1 VEGPAVKSLIFSGPF
16 GLIRAASKKS
26 PKTGSGAGKNALLSF
41 PHHLV
46 RKTTDEGTVI
56 RTMAEAIKG
65 WVYLLAFITGGNYVR
80 KAKLKRRGKGVK
92 ISPTVFFKYPEMIQI
107 GDHSFINHL
116 CSVWASP
123 RGPITIGSNVLLGP
137 CASIFSSNH
146 GIARGELIRN
156 QPGQDAPIEIGDD
169 VWLGAHVVVTAGVSI
184 GNGAVVGAG
193 AVVTTDL
200 PPMSISAGV
209 PARVIG
215 YRQ

>member
-1 VEGPAVKSLIFSGPF
+1 
-16 GLIRAASKKS
+16 
-26 PKTGSGAGKNALLSF
+26 
-41 PHHLV
+41 
-46 RKTTDEGTVI
+46 VI
-56 RTMAEAIKG
+56 RSLMEVIKG
-65 WVYLLAFITGGNYVR
+65 WVYLLAFISGGNYLR
-80 KAKLKRRGKGVK
+80 KAKLKRLGKGVK

-123 RGPITIGSNVLLGP
+123 GGPITIGSNVLLGP
-137 CASIFSSNH
+137 CTSIISSNH
-146 GIARGELIRN
+146 GVAQGELIN
-156 QPGQDAPIEIGDD
+156 TQPGRDEPISIGDD
-169 VWLGAHVVVTAGVSI
+169 VWLGANVVVTAGVSI

-193 AVVTTDL
+193 AVVTANL

>member
-1 VEGPAVKSLIFSGPF
+1 M
-16 GLIRAASKKS
+16 LIR
-26 PKTGSGAGKNALLSF
+26 SF
-41 PHHLV
+41 
-46 RKTTDEGTVI
+46 
-56 RTMAEAIKG
+56 AEALRG
-65 WVYLLAFITGGNYVR
+65 WLYLLAYITGCSYLR
-80 KAKLKRRGKGVK
+80 KAKLKQLGKGVK

-156 QPGQDAPIEIGDD
+156 QPGHDAPIEIGDD

-215 YRQ
+215 YRE

>member
-1 VEGPAVKSLIFSGPF
+1 MRLI
-16 GLIRAASKKS
+16 
-26 PKTGSGAGKNALLSF
+26 T
-41 PHHLV
+41 
-46 RKTTDEGTVI
+46 
-56 RTMAEAIKG
+56 EAIKG
-65 WVYLLAFITGGNYVR
+65 WLYLLAFITGGSYIR
-80 KAKLKRRGKGVK
+80 KARLKRLGKGTK

-107 GDHSFINHL
+107 GDNSFINHL

-123 RGPITIGSNVLLGP
+123 AGPITIGSNVLLGP

-156 QPGQDAPIEIGDD
+156 QPGQDAPILIGND
-169 VWLGAHVVVTAGVSI
+169 VWLGANAVVTAGVSI
-184 GNGAVVGAG
+184 GDGAVIGAG

-215 YRQ
+215 YRL